1 MTRLSGS
8 LRVLILRFANAA
20 CVTLANDVLAID
32 EDDERGRLPQNGMLI
47 DLAAYLPPD
56 IGKGQGQKVRLL
68 VHAGGRLMGFRTDA
82 ALQVHDACW
91 LYRLPRFIRDTG
103 CADWVRGIALLGD
116 AEASPTAPAPD
127 DAVPAIWID
136 LRRLGSAFE
145 HNSMEEVA

>member
-8 LRVLILRFANAA
+8 LRVLILRYANAA
-20 CVTLANDVLAID
+20 LVTLANDVLAID
-32 EDDERGRLPQNGMLI
+32 EDDERGRLPQNGMVF
-47 DLAAYLPPD
+47 DLASYLPAD
-56 IGKGQGQKVRLL
+56 IGEGGSQRVRLL
-68 VHAGGRLMGFRTDA
+68 VHTAGKLVGFRTDA

-145 HNSMEEVA
+145 PNSMEEVA